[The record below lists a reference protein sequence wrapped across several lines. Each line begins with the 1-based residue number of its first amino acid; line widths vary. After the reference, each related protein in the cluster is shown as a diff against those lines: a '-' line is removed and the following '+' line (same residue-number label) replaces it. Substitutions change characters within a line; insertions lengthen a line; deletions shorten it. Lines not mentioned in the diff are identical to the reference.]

1 MSDFKLVI
9 NSSGLVEL
17 SNAANAAIAIPMAQR
32 VAAAAGPGHE
42 VRVTPRQSSQGWART
57 RVWTATPEAM
67 RSEATDGTLSRALRG
82 L

>member
-1 MSDFKLVI
+1 MSLDKLVI
-9 NSSGLVEL
+9 NPDALIAL
-17 SNAANAAIAIPMAQR
+17 SNAANAAIAIPAGRR

-42 VRVTPRQSSQGWART
+42 VRIAPRTSIRGWART

-67 RSEATDGTLSRALRG
+67 RSEATDGTLSRAFRG